1 MQQIYNQIIKKHL
14 VKSFTDRD
22 DVYYALINYR
32 KDCIINGLDDTISIK
47 KYLNNYEYNA
57 IIKAINEKNETKRFY
72 QWFCKVFNITKG

>member
-1 MQQIYNQIIKKHL
+1 MQRIYNQIIKKHL

-47 KYLNNYEYNA
+47 KYLNKYIVSA
-57 IIKAINEKNETKRFY
+57 IISLCEKRIGLLLLN
-72 QWFCKVFNITKG
+72 